1 MAGRG
6 ILGTIAKLA
15 LGALEVA
22 TRGGGDRRSGG
33 DAGTGKVA
41 SRTRPRSGRSSRVR
55 SDSPAHAPH
64 GVETIEI
71 RPDQVRDLRLAYAPQ
86 RDGDP
91 DAGEIVWTWVPYAEN
106 DGRGKDRPV
115 LIIGRHSAQRVYAV
129 KLTSKSKD
137 GDREFLPLG
146 AGPWDAAGRESW
158 VDLDQLYSVHVDG
171 MRREAAALD
180 LDRFTRVAAVLQRRY
195 GWSAGE

>member
-1 MAGRG
+1 MARSG
-6 ILGTIAKLA
+6 ILGSIARLA
-15 LGALEVA
+15 LGALEAA
-22 TRGGGDRRSGG
+22 TRRSEGGGGRDRTKTPARSPQGG
-33 DAGTGKVA
+33 RA
-41 SRTRPRSGRSSRVR
+41 SADSRVV
-55 SDSPAHAPH
+55 SGSQELAPR
-64 GVETIEI
+64 GVQTIEV
-71 RPDQVRDLRLAYAPQ
+71 RPERAADVRLAYAPQ
-86 RDGDP
+86 DDGEP

-115 LIIGRHSAQRVYAV
+115 LIIARQSAQRVYAV

-137 GDREFLPLG
+137 GDREFLPIGSG
-146 AGPWDAAGRESW
+146 AWDSAGRESW

-180 LDRFTRVAAVLQRRY
+180 LDRFARVAAALQRRY